1 LFFLALL
8 PQFVD
13 RNAPH
18 PTLQIVLLGLTVN
31 VIALPVN
38 IAIACCA
45 ARITRGLRRNGSVT
59 LWLRRGLGALFI
71 ALGLR
76 IAVEKV

>member
-1 LFFLALL
+1 
-8 PQFVD
+8 V
-13 RNAPH
+13 NA
-18 PTLQIVLLGLTVN
+18 
-31 VIALPVN
+31 IALPTN

-45 ARITRGLRRNGSVT
+45 ARISRGLRHSASAT

-71 ALGLR
+71 AIGMR